1 MIGEAFEADYSDDD
15 KKQYIQAI
23 KLQNGTV
30 KFKATGLRE

>member
-15 KKQYIQAI
+15 KKHYIQAI

-30 KFKATGLRE
+30 NFKATGLRE